1 MPHYFRLGTLPKKRH
16 VQFRRSDGVL
26 FSEELFGTEGFVG
39 PSSTMYHINPPT
51 QVYGWK
57 TLYSTKAEYVE
68 LDTMRMRHVKS
79 GHGMNGFVPQGAEV
93 GQGSLPQGDTISGR
107 TVLFGNA
114 DVEMTVCNPTEQM
127 EYHYKNGQGD
137 ECLFI
142 HFGSGV
148 CYTMMGALRFGPKDY
163 VIIPKGVI
171 YKMVWDEVAAKAEQI
186 EAAATEAAGGKRAKA
201 GKSAKV
207 SRIKAAAAAK
217 RAAQWRPA
225 GAPEN
230 WSIEQMPLGK
240 YLLIET
246 CNGSHI
252 GPPPRY
258 VSKTTSQFLEHAP
271 YCERDLRLPV
281 DDAAAGLAMYREVY
295 GEFEVRVKARDC
307 MHSYMFHYHP
317 LDIVGWDGCYYP
329 YAFNIED
336 FSPITGKLHM
346 PPPIHQTF
354 EAHNFVICSFCPRM
368 LDYHPQAI
376 KVPYNHSNIDSDEVL
391 YYVEG
396 NFGSRKGIEV
406 GSLTLHPQGI
416 PHGPHPGTIEAS
428 MAHQFTGELAVMC
441 DTFRPLFPT
450 IAAVGLEDM
459 KYPASWQG
467 EHFPRLKAGQPI
479 GGNFRE
485 GAVKAKKIK
494 ARLGDL
500 LDAYDTK
507 LTPPQLLPAPVAGGA
522 NVWAPNGAE
531 TTTVKQPKANGQ
543 PAAKAIGM
551 GTVHVNGKPNG
562 HSNGLAKNI
571 NDKANAGKASAGK
584 TKAKKPAV
592 SKRR

>member
-1 MPHYFRLGTLPKKRH
+1 MPKKRH
-16 VQFRRSDGVL
+16 VQFRRPDGVL
-26 FSEELFGTEGFVG
+26 YSEELFGTEGFSG

-68 LDTMRMRHVKS
+68 ANTMRMRHVKS
-79 GHGMNGFVPQGAEV
+79 GGGMNGFGPAGVTA
-93 GQGSLPQGDTISGR
+93 GQGQKAGGDAISGR
-107 TVLFGNA
+107 VVLFGNS
-114 DVEMTVCNPTEQM
+114 DVEMAVCNPTEQM

-148 CYTMMGALRFGPKDY
+148 CHTMMGALKFGPKDY

-171 YKMVWDEVAAKAEQI
+171 YKLTWDEAPS
-186 EAAATEAAGGKRAKA
+186 RKA
-201 GKSAKV
+201 GPKKAKSTSGQVGNAEGD
-207 SRIKAAAAAK
+207 
-217 RAAQWRPA
+217 WRPA

-230 WSIEQMPLGK
+230 WTSEQMPLGK

-246 CNGSHI
+246 TNGSHI

-258 VSKTTSQFLEHAP
+258 VSKATGQFLEHAP

-281 DDAAAGLAMYREVY
+281 HEPELGMAMFSEEY

-329 YAFNIED
+329 YVFNIND

-368 LDYHPQAI
+368 LDYHPEAI

-428 MAHQFTGELAVMC
+428 MAHSYTGELAVMC

-450 IAAVGLEDM
+450 KAALGMEDM
-459 KYPASWQG
+459 KYPASWEG
-467 EHFPRLKAGQPI
+467 EHFPRLKTGQAV
-479 GGNFRE
+479 GGNLVE
-485 GAVKAKKIK
+485 AKTKGKKIK
-494 ARLGDL
+494 AKFGDL
-500 LDAYDTK
+500 VEFGDGKIVPMVAAPTG
-507 LTPPQLLPAPVAGGA
+507 PANGTAGGA
-522 NVWAPNGAE
+522 NVWAPNAPASAAENGKNGKNGHAAGLGA
-531 TTTVKQPKANGQ
+531 A
-543 PAAKAIGM
+543 AAKTGA
-551 GTVHVNGKPNG
+551 TAAGKPVATIRK
-562 HSNGLAKNI
+562 AK
-571 NDKANAGKASAGK
+571 AGKASRG
-584 TKAKKPAV
+584 
-592 SKRR
+592 R